1 MQKPIAVK
9 TQTTVHPVTK
19 MNLGIIIVMAV
30 FNLIFLGA
38 LLLKGLFSALP

>member
-1 MQKPIAVK
+1 MPKILQTK

-38 LLLKGLFSALP
+38 LLLKGLFSAIS